1 MTLSFSYKFI
11 YIHIL
16 VIISFLQSTK
26 SHVLQRKI
34 NPPPYILSH
43 TPHVA
48 LTDKHRQCSKY
59 FTSLYFKEK
68 GRGGERILVAFQRSL
83 DTHSKCRSWALGEFQ
98 SKREPGFLG
107 SIPNSTQTL
116 FFFLNHLKKLRPEE
130 KGREKKKGKK
140 REKEEREVEG
150 DTTKVEENE
159 CNRKNPSPLGFFW
172 QPGVLSPTERD
183 LTIQGERQ
191 LPSRP

>member
-26 SHVLQRKI
+26 FHVLQRKI
-34 NPPPYILSH
+34 NPCPYILSH

-48 LTDKHRQCSKY
+48 LIDKHRRCSKY

-107 SIPNSTQTL
+107 SNPNSTQTL
-116 FFFLNHLKKLRPEE
+116 FFFLNQLKKLRPKE
-130 KGREKKKGKK
+130 KGWEKKKGKRERRK
-140 REKEEREVEG
+140 REK
-150 DTTKVEENE
+150 
-159 CNRKNPSPLGFFW
+159 
-172 QPGVLSPTERD
+172 
-183 LTIQGERQ
+183 
-191 LPSRP
+191 